1 MPMDPQKTTIE
12 SLFTSFKDF
21 DFTFYIPASFLN
33 PSITETYAYPMN
45 VHFSSTENLILLSK
59 EIVDMIE
66 NNREQNHAPPLSRDQ
81 YDTLYETIRLMIV
94 EQVFILRLLFEYL
107 VESTLSNQCEYEEYE
122 CSLDQGSL

>member
-1 MPMDPQKTTIE
+1 MGPQKTTIE
-12 SLFTSFKDF
+12 SLFTSFNDF
-21 DFTFYIPASFLN
+21 DFTFYIPASCLN

-66 NNREQNHAPPLSRDQ
+66 NIREQNHAPPLSRDQ

>member
-1 MPMDPQKTTIE
+1 MEALGIDWSLEIEQNLLKVIKE
-12 SLFTSFKDF
+12 SLQ
-21 DFTFYIPASFLN
+21 TFGYR
-33 PSITETYAYPMN
+33 MN
-45 VHFSSTENLILLSK
+45 VQFSSTEYLILVSK

-66 NNREQNHAPPLSRDQ
+66 NIREQNHAPPLSRDQ

>member
-1 MPMDPQKTTIE
+1 MDPQKTTIE

-66 NNREQNHAPPLSRDQ
+66 NIHTLRIHIDSIKSIQLDIQREDEEWIPVQQSW
-81 YDTLYETIRLMIV
+81 V
-94 EQVFILRLLFEYL
+94 E
-107 VESTLSNQCEYEEYE
+107 
-122 CSLDQGSL
+122 